1 MRQQA
6 TLTTGPTLDEV
17 RRRFETWRATKEYSS
32 SPIPQPLWDGAI
44 ELARAHSIHEI
55 SRSLRLDYNR
65 LKKRVDETA
74 SQNPALCIPQFVE
87 LGFPPIPTEPECILE
102 GERADGARMRLSVK
116 GALDPQMVEL
126 AKAFWRGP

>member
-1 MRQQA
+1 MKQQA
-6 TLTTGPTLDEV
+6 ALTTEPTLDEV
-17 RRRFETWRATKEYSS
+17 RRRFETWRKTKEYSS
-32 SPIPQPLWDGAI
+32 SPIPQPLWDAAI
-44 ELARAHSIHEI
+44 GLARTHSIYEI
-55 SRSLRLDYNR
+55 SRSLRLDYNH

-74 SQNPALCIPQFVE
+74 SRSPAPCTPQFVE
-87 LGFPPIPTEPECILE
+87 VSFPPIPTESECILE